1 MGHHVAEIPWVS
13 RSNSLQGFL
22 DFALFLQVPFANSD
36 EFGIAE
42 ERWVP
47 GGSAVDVA
55 AVLVV
60 LVSKR

>member
-1 MGHHVAEIPWVS
+1 
-13 RSNSLQGFL
+13 LQGFL

>member
-1 MGHHVAEIPWVS
+1 MGHHAVGIPWVS

-42 ERWVP
+42 ERVP

-55 AVLVV
+55 AVLVM
-60 LVSKR
+60 LVSFR